1 MPTANMEEN
10 STVISSLSSLGLGS
24 IARLYYNP
32 SFEELF
38 SHETDASLSG
48 YEKGTVSSLGA
59 VAVDTGKFTGRSPKD
74 KYIVMD
80 EATRGTVWW
89 ADGRSSG
96 SDNKPITLE
105 AWDHLKGLSL
115 KQLNGKKLYVM
126 DGFCG
131 ANKDTRI
138 GVRLV
143 TEVAW
148 MAHFF
153 KNMFIQPSAA
163 ELKDFVPDWTILNAC
178 KTTCADFARYGL
190 RSEVFVAFNIS
201 QRMTVIGGTWY
212 GGEMKKGIFSIMN
225 YFLPLKGIG
234 SFHCSANM
242 GHKGDTALFFGLS
255 GTGKTTLSTDP
266 KRALIGDDEHGWDND
281 GVFNFEGGC
290 YAKCIGL
297 TPEREHEVYA
307 AIRRDALLENV
318 DMDDKGHVDFA
329 SKRKTENTRVSYPIA
344 HIENIVRP
352 VSKGGHPSKIIFL
365 ACDAYGVLPPVSKL
379 TREQAMYHYL
389 SGYTAKV
396 AGTELGVKEPQ
407 ATFSACFGKAFL
419 MVHPTVYAEILAQ
432 KMQEHQSS
440 AYLLNTGWIAGPYGI
455 GYRIPLKDNRL
466 AIDAILDGS
475 IDRDGY
481 DVLPVFNFHVPKH
494 VNGVDDKTLN
504 PRNLWADKTAYD
516 TSLRKIGEM
525 FAANFKL
532 FTDTPIGRGLINA
545 GPQL

>member
-1 MPTANMEEN
+1 MIKTEDDSMVV
-10 STVISSLSSLGLGS
+10 SGLKSLG
-24 IARLYYNP
+24 INQIV
-32 SFEELF
+32 ELF
-38 SHETDASLSG
+38 YNLSFDDLFIHETDPKLQG
-48 YEKGTVSSLGA
+48 YERGIVSSLGA

-80 EATRGTVWW
+80 ETTKNTVWW
-89 ADGRSSG
+89 ADGKGSG
-96 SDNKPITLE
+96 SDNKPITKE
-105 AWDHLKGLSL
+105 AWAHLKDLSVD
-115 KQLNGKKLYVM
+115 QLNGKKLYVM

-138 GVRLV
+138 SVRLV

-153 KNMFIQPSAA
+153 KNMFIQPTGE
-163 ELKDFVPDWTILNAC
+163 ELNNFKPDWTILNAC
-178 KTTCADFARYGL
+178 KTSCSDFAKHGL
-190 RSEVFVAFNIS
+190 RSEVFVAFNIAE
-201 QRMTVIGGTWY
+201 RMTVIGGTWY

-242 GHKGDTALFFGLS
+242 GAGKDTALFFGLS

-297 TPEREHEVYA
+297 TPQREPEVFA

-318 DMDDKGHVDFA
+318 DIDAKGNIDFA
-329 SKRKTENTRVSYPIA
+329 SQKKTENTRVSYPIA
-344 HIENIVRP
+344 HIENIVKP
-352 VSKGGHPSKIIFL
+352 QSKGGHPSKIIFL

-379 TREQAMYHYL
+379 TKEQAMYHYL

-419 MVHPTVYAEILAQ
+419 MVHPTQYAEILAS
-432 KMQEHQSS
+432 KMQEHHSS
-440 AYLLNTGWIAGPYGI
+440 AYLLNTGWIRGPYGV
-455 GYRIPLKDNRL
+455 GHRIPLKDNRL

-475 IDRDGY
+475 IDRGDF
-481 DVLPVFNFHVPKH
+481 DILPVFNLQIPKH
-494 VNGVDDKTLN
+494 INGGDDKTLN
-504 PRNLWADKTAYD
+504 PRDLWADKNAYD
-516 TSLRKIGEM
+516 ASLRKLGGM
-525 FAANFKL
+525 FIENFKL
-532 FTDTPIGRGLINA
+532 FTDTPNGRNLIKA

>member
-1 MPTANMEEN
+1 MITEEN
-10 STVISSLSSLGLGS
+10 SMVVSGLNTLGIGE
-24 IARLYYNP
+24 IVQLYYNL
-32 SFEELF
+32 SFEDLYL
-38 SHETDASLSG
+38 HETDPQLQG
-48 YEKGTVSSLGA
+48 YEKGIVSSLGA

-80 EATRGTVWW
+80 ESTKSTVWW
-89 ADGRSSG
+89 ADGKASG
-96 SDNKPITLE
+96 SDNKPISKETWE
-105 AWDHLKGLSL
+105 HLKALSVH
-115 KQLNGKKLYVM
+115 QLTAKKLYVM

-138 GVRLV
+138 SVRLV

-153 KNMFIQPSAA
+153 KNMFIRPTNE
-163 ELKDFVPDWTILNAC
+163 ELNKFQPDWTILNAC
-178 KTTCADFARYGL
+178 KTFCKDFAKQGL
-190 RSEVFVAFNIS
+190 RSEAFVAFNIAE
-201 QRMTVIGGTWY
+201 RMTVIGGTWY

-242 GHKGDTALFFGLS
+242 GYKKDTALFFGLS

-297 TPEREHEVYA
+297 TQEREKEVYA
-307 AIRRDALLENV
+307 AIRPNALLENV
-318 DMDDKGHVDFA
+318 DIDAKGVIDFA
-329 SKRKTENTRVSYPIA
+329 SQKKTENTRVSYPIE
-344 HIENIVRP
+344 HIENIVKP
-352 VSKGGHPSKIIFL
+352 HSKGGHPSKIIFL

-379 TREQAMYHYL
+379 TKEQAMYHYL

-419 MVHPTVYAEILAQ
+419 MVHPTQYAEILAK
-432 KMQEHQSS
+432 KMQEHHAS
-440 AYLLNTGWIAGPYGI
+440 AYLLNTGWIAGPYGV

-466 AIDAILDGS
+466 AVDAILDGS
-475 IDRDGY
+475 IDEHGFDL
-481 DVLPVFNFHVPKH
+481 LPVFNLQIPKH
-494 VNGVDDKTLN
+494 INGVEDKTLN
-504 PRNLWADKTAYD
+504 PRHLWADKNAYD
-516 TSLRKIGEM
+516 SSLRKLGGM
-525 FAANFKL
+525 FIENFKL
-532 FTDTPIGRGLINA
+532 FTDTPNGQVLVKA
-545 GPQL
+545 GPQV

>member
-1 MPTANMEEN
+1 MSAANIEEN
-10 STVISSLSSLGLGS
+10 PTVISGLNSVGITQ
-24 IARLYYNP
+24 IAELYYNL
-32 SFEELF
+32 SFNELF
-38 SHETDASLSG
+38 SRETDFKLQG
-48 YEKGTVSSLGA
+48 YEKGVISSLGA

-80 EATRGTVWW
+80 ETTRGTVWW
-89 ADGRSSG
+89 ADGKASG
-96 SDNKPITLE
+96 SDNKPITKE
-105 AWDHLKGLSL
+105 VWAHLKDLSV
-115 KQLNGKKLYVM
+115 KQLNGKNLFVM

-138 GVRLV
+138 SVRLV

-153 KNMFIQPSAA
+153 KNMFILPSTQ
-163 ELKDFVPDWTILNAC
+163 ELKDFKPDWTILNAC
-178 KTTCADFARYGL
+178 KTSCRDFATVGL

-201 QRMTVIGGTWY
+201 ERMTVIGGTWY

-242 GHKGDTALFFGLS
+242 GHDKDTALFFGLS

-297 TPEREHEVYA
+297 TPEREVEVYA

-318 DMDDKGHVDFA
+318 DIDEKGRIDFA
-329 SKRKTENTRVSYPIA
+329 SQKKTENTRVSYPIS
-344 HIENIVRP
+344 HIENIVKLP
-352 VSKGGHPSKIIFL
+352 SKGGHPSKIIFL

-419 MVHPTVYAEILAQ
+419 MVHPTMYAEILAR
-432 KMQEHQSS
+432 KMQEHHSS
-440 AYLLNTGWIAGPYGI
+440 AYLLNTGWIRGPYGV
-455 GYRIPLKDNRL
+455 GNRIPLKDNRW
-466 AIDAILDGS
+466 AVDAILDGS
-475 IDRDGY
+475 IDEGGY
-481 DVLPVFNFHVPKH
+481 ETLPVFNLQIPKH
-494 VNGVDDKTLN
+494 INGIDDATLN
-504 PRNLWADKTAYD
+504 PRHLWADKNAYD
-516 TSLRKIGEM
+516 AVLRKLGGM
-525 FAANFKL
+525 FIENFKL
-532 FTDTPIGRGLINA
+532 FTDTPNGRNLINA